1 MLQELSVHE
10 PIERGAEHLADA
22 DERVD
27 AENLALARLELADD
41 AHGDVGAS
49 LELRLAPPSSFPHY
63 LYTHA
68 YPSSDRAVALAER
81 AVRLSHRTF
90 GHQAQSRHC
99 RTAGQAGQ
107 VFSS

>member
-1 MLQELSVHE
+1 MLHELAVDQ
-10 PIERGAEHLADA
+10 PIERGAQDLAQA

-27 AENLALARLELADD
+27 AEDLAKTGLELADD

-49 LELRLAPPSSFPHY
+49 LELRLAPPSSFPQH
-63 LYTHA
+63 LHA
-68 YPSSDRAVALAER
+68 HPYPSSDRAVALAER